1 MTARRNTKEVVAKA
15 ALRLFAAHGY
25 DGVSMRDIAAAV
37 NVKPASLYKH
47 FSGKQALFDAVV
59 ERMDAAYERFAASL
73 GTPTGSAPQLAAGY
87 AALSSA
93 VIEDM
98 AEAQFRYWT
107 EDEEAVLY
115 RRLLT
120 REQYRDAAMGA
131 LYRRHFADGPIA
143 YQGALFDGMV
153 QAGAFAPGDGRL
165 MALEFFAPLMTLM
178 QMHDG
183 CEDDTARAEI
193 VALVRAHVERFGRAH
208 APTPAHVPPTP
219 PASGCAHAPI
229 ATHIPSTLSAPSCG
243 HATAA
248 HVPPTPSASD
258 PA

>member
-1 MTARRNTKEVVAKA
+1 MTARRNTKEAVAKA
-15 ALRLFAAHGY
+15 ALRLFAEHGY

-37 NVKPASLYKH
+37 DVKPASLYKH

-73 GTPTGSAPQLAAGY
+73 GTPSGEVPQLAGAY
-87 AALSSA
+87 AALPIGA
-93 VIEDM
+93 IEDM

-107 EDEEAVLY
+107 QDEEAVLY

-131 LYRRHFADGPIA
+131 LYRGRFADGPIA
-143 YQGALFDGMV
+143 YQAALFDGMV

-183 CEDDTARAEI
+183 CEDDAARAR
-193 VALVRAHVERFGRAH
+193 VASLVRAHVERFGHAH
-208 APTPAHVPPTP
+208 APA
-219 PASGCAHAPI
+219 APGG
-229 ATHIPSTLSAPSCG
+229 ALR
-243 HATAA
+243 
-248 HVPPTPSASD
+248 
-258 PA
+258 